1 MLVGFIDAGH
11 LRLGAALVWMVGMGK
26 PGPGMANFA
35 GICIGRHAERF
46 VPAELD
52 LLEQDLDGLGR
63 VGSRGQPPMR
73 TRRRVPGTSC

>member
-35 GICIGRHAERF
+35 GICIGRHAERL
-46 VPAELD
+46 VPADAGEFRLAD
-52 LLEQDLDGLGR
+52 AGAGQQDGEFGTTSVPR
-63 VGSRGQPPMR
+63 R
-73 TRRRVPGTSC
+73 TYV